1 MKFSKLKLPE
11 QTAIVIGTWAGIA
24 TIAIGSTQMT
34 KHQQEL
40 VSPIPSQT
48 EEIAPTITPSPSPIP
63 SPTPLTYEGEAS
75 YYWTGGCLGCSEN
88 QTMANG
94 EPLDD
99 TKLTMA
105 LPPEEVRKHKLLN
118 DEFTVTNKANGKSV
132 TVRVTDTGGFAKY
145 NRVADLSKAT
155 KEAIGCQ
162 SLCQVKITKN

>member
-1 MKFSKLKLPE
+1 MKFTNLNLKE
-11 QTAIVIGTWAGIA
+11 QTAIVIGTWVGIA
-24 TIAIGSTQMT
+24 TITYGSIQMT
-34 KHQQEL
+34 KQQEL
-40 VSPIPSQT
+40 ISPLPAQA
-48 EEIAPTITPSPSPIP
+48 EEIAPSITPSPSPSP
-63 SPTPLTYEGEAS
+63 TPTPLTYEGEAS
-75 YYWTGGCLGCSEN
+75 YYWTGGCLGCGEK
-88 QTMANG
+88 QIMANG
-94 EPLDD
+94 EQLDD

-155 KEAIGCQ
+155 KEAIDCK

>member
-1 MKFSKLKLPE
+1 MGRGVSMT
-11 QTAIVIGTWAGIA
+11 QTQAILIGVPLGILTA
-24 TIAIGSTQMT
+24 LMILTNQLE
-34 KHQQEL
+34 KEL
-40 VSPIPSQT
+40 NPTSPIPAQS
-48 EEIAPTITPSPSPIP
+48 EDIAPTITPSPSPTP
-63 SPTPLTYEGEAS
+63 TPTPLTYEGEAS
-75 YYWTGGCLGCSEN
+75 YYWTGGCLGCSETM
-88 QTMANG
+88 TMANG

-118 DEFTVTNKANGKSV
+118 DEFTVTNKANGQSV

-155 KEAIGCQ
+155 KEAINCP

>member
-1 MKFSKLKLPE
+1 MKFTNLNLKE
-11 QTAIVIGTWAGIA
+11 QTAIVIGTWVGIA
-24 TIAIGSTQMT
+24 TITYGSIQMT
-34 KHQQEL
+34 KQQEL
-40 VSPIPSQT
+40 ISPLPAQA
-48 EEIAPTITPSPSPIP
+48 EEIALSITPSPSPSP
-63 SPTPLTYEGEAS
+63 TPTPLTYEGEAS
-75 YYWTGGCLGCSEN
+75 YYWTGGCLGCGEK
-88 QTMANG
+88 QIMANG
-94 EPLDD
+94 EQLDD

-155 KEAIGCQ
+155 KEAIDCK